1 MQITIRS
8 YGSIADITG
17 SSFSLNEVTNIE
29 NLKEKLFETYPE
41 LANKVFLISVDK
53 RIATNETILANSTVA
68 LLPPFSGG

>member
-1 MQITIRS
+1 MEITIRS

-17 SSFSLNEVTNIE
+17 SSFSLIEVTNIE

-41 LANKVFLISVDK
+41 LEKKVFLISVDK
-53 RIATNETILANSTVA
+53 KIATNETILPNSTVA

>member
-1 MQITIRS
+1 MEITIRS

-29 NLKEKLFETYPE
+29 HLKEKLFETYPE
-41 LANKVFLISVDK
+41 LAKKIFLISIDK
-53 RIATNETILANSTVA
+53 KIATNETIIANSTVA

>member
-1 MQITIRS
+1 MEITIRS

-29 NLKEKLFETYPE
+29 NLKEKLFENYPE
-41 LANKVFLISVDK
+41 LAKKIFLISVDK
-53 RIATNETILANSTVA
+53 KIATNETIIANSTVA